1 MANVTKG
8 KIFGVGVGPGDPEL
22 LTLKAVRIIEE
33 ADVIAFPMDNSG
45 KSVAYDIA
53 KKAVNIYDKEV
64 LGMNFPMTRD
74 KEELERSWESITDW
88 VEKTLNEGKNIAFLS
103 LGDVS
108 LYSTWGYLRERIL
121 ERGFEVES
129 VAGITAMSA
138 AAAKLERNLTERDEP
153 LVVIPASVSDSEL
166 EELLKLK
173 GGKVIMKAGKHLN
186 EVIAK
191 LEQDGRADRSG
202 MVINCG
208 MSSEQIYTSLE
219 DTKDAEGYF
228 ATILVK

>member
-103 LGDVS
+103 L
-108 LYSTWGYLRERIL
+108 
-121 ERGFEVES
+121 
-129 VAGITAMSA
+129 
-138 AAAKLERNLTERDEP
+138 
-153 LVVIPASVSDSEL
+153 
-166 EELLKLK
+166 
-173 GGKVIMKAGKHLN
+173 
-186 EVIAK
+186 
-191 LEQDGRADRSG
+191 
-202 MVINCG
+202 
-208 MSSEQIYTSLE
+208 
-219 DTKDAEGYF
+219 
-228 ATILVK
+228 